1 MSKGFKKDVN
11 TKSSNYNYNPDPSK
25 VEIFKHLHPVFCFKY
40 QHGKYNIQSCDSNQK
55 SAFIDQ
61 ICLLSGM
68 TWEQIQFAP
77 KHGAGSEKIAIS
89 KKMRQK
95 CPSFITNDV
104 EFLLALRFNG
114 KMPFLVH
121 RDKFIAHVIF
131 VDTEFEVYGH

>member
-1 MSKGFKKDVN
+1 MPSGFNKNTN
-11 TKSSNYNYNPDPSK
+11 TKSKNYNYD
-25 VEIFKHLHPVFCFKY
+25 VEKIEVVRHRHPIFCFKY
-40 QHGKYNIQSCDSNQK
+40 QHNKYNLQNCDNNQK

-68 TWEQIQFAP
+68 TWEEIQCAP
-77 KHGAGSEKIAIS
+77 KHGAGSEKIKIS

-95 CPSFITNDV
+95 CPDFITNDV
-104 EFLLALRFNG
+104 DFLLALRFNG